1 MKIIKTKRLQDN
13 VNFVIEYEK
22 DGQLYGLIISAEN
35 VVKNYEAVEQLR
47 ALDVLKSAPLNP
59 TFSPEFDSD
68 LGYVLTPETHK

>member
-22 DGQLYGLIISAEN
+22 DGQLYGLIISAED

-47 ALDVLKSAPLNP
+47 ALDVLKSAPRKP
-59 TFSPEFDSD
+59 TFHPEFDSD
-68 LGYVLTPETHK
+68 LGYVITPATHK